1 MDTPVTPRRLSVI
14 VPCRNELDHVDA
26 FVDAVLAQR
35 LPEGWTMEVLV
46 ADGDSDDGTRERLA
60 QRAAADE
67 RLVRVDNPRRIVST
81 GLNACLG
88 RARGEVVAR
97 LDVHTSYAPDY
108 LAQCIAT
115 LARTGADN
123 AGGPWVAEGRTPM
136 QRAVAAAF
144 QCRWVVGGARSRD
157 VRHEGEVDS
166 VYLGCWPRATFDRF
180 GTFDETLV
188 RNQDDEH
195 NLRIRLGGGRVWQS
209 AAIRSV
215 YWPRASLAQ
224 LFSQQR
230 QYGYWRP
237 FVLRRHG
244 QPGSPRQLVPALFV
258 AALTTAVGIAPWAGP
273 SLLASLLAAYG
284 AYLAVVAV
292 SVARAAPAGARA
304 GVLAR
309 LPAVVAAYHVG
320 YGLGTWQGLWA
331 LVRGAGPAR
340 SAVELTR

>member
-1 MDTPVTPRRLSVI
+1 MDAPAQPRRLSVV
-14 VPCRNELDHVDA
+14 VPCRNERDHVDA

-35 LPEGWTMEVLV
+35 LPEGWAMEVLV

-60 QRAAADE
+60 QRATADA
-67 RLVRVDNPRRIVST
+67 RIVLVDNPRRIVST

-88 RARGEVVAR
+88 RARGDVVAR
-97 LDVHTSYAPDY
+97 LDVHTTYAPDY
-108 LAQCIAT
+108 LAQCLAA
-115 LARTGADN
+115 LARSGADN
-123 AGGPWVAEGRTPM
+123 VGGPWVAEGRTPM

-180 GTFDETLV
+180 GRFDETLV

-195 NLRIRLGGGRVWQS
+195 NLRIRRGGGRVWQS

-215 YWPRASLAQ
+215 YRPRASLRQ

-237 FVLRRHG
+237 FVLRKHG

-258 AALTTAVGIAPWAGP
+258 AALCIAALAWPWAGP
-273 SLLASLLAAYG
+273 LLLAGLLAAYG
-284 AYLAVVAV
+284 AYLSIVAV
-292 SVARAAPAGARA
+292 SVARATPTDAGT

-320 YGLGTWQGLWA
+320 YGVGTWQGLWA
-331 LVRGAGPAR
+331 LLRGAGPAR
-340 SAVELTR
+340 HAVELTR